1 MYFWLFFKKQ
11 LFSFSFLNTK
21 SMSNLTR
28 KDFIRLSSW
37 AFIATLL
44 PTGEINAMTSVF
56 SPDYIPS
63 TGDFKKAQELAK
75 EAKVFFYKK
84 NFAKAEELYLQCIKL
99 APSSIRFYDN
109 LDNVYGA
116 KNNHLASVELFKN
129 GLLKNPKT
137 IAFYDRAAHSLM
149 RLELGNKK
157 LAGKFKGKINSQSLL
172 KDAELLYHKAIA
184 IDGTKKYLTVGL
196 ENVKNKINPALTTD
210 SKRVKVKK
218 GEAKKQLKKTIELKS
233 DIEIE
238 ALITKVDAKKR
249 TQLFF
254 KEEIAQQ
261 QQHLTKQ
268 KKQYIKA
275 LLSKNKADATKSI
288 ALSEKLFDLDHSDPI
303 SIRQLKSVYY
313 ANNKYFDF
321 IAKKQKFAEKKQ
333 TIYSYLGVIDAIEMA
348 CEKKQ
353 AVPDSLTN
361 AIAVGNMVLGN
372 FNLLETAE
380 VDVVDKIAKLH
391 TLQFNFSEAKKMLEY
406 TIGNLTTSSP
416 AVINKIVYRYAH
428 IYYTEGKLEE
438 AKSILRLALGQ
449 SEEEGNAFLRIKEI
463 TATKVKE
470 TFKHKLILYYLLFE
484 VYHKLNDNDN
494 ASLIL
499 NKISEDNPKNQFLI
513 KRR

>member
-1 MYFWLFFKKQ
+1 
-11 LFSFSFLNTK
+11 
-21 SMSNLTR
+21 MSNLTR

-37 AFIATLL
+37 AFVATLL

-109 LDNVYGA
+109 LDNVYGV

-129 GLLKNPKT
+129 GLLKNPKI

-157 LAGKFKGKINSQSLL
+157 SASKFKGKMNSQSLL

-196 ENVKNKINPALTTD
+196 E
-210 SKRVKVKK
+210 KVKSK
-218 GEAKKQLKKTIELKS
+218 MNPTLSINSKTVKTKKVEARKQLKKEIGLKS

-238 ALITKVDAKKR
+238 ALINKVDTKKR
-249 TQLFF
+249 TQLFA
-254 KEEIAQQ
+254 KEEIVQQ
-261 QQHLTKQ
+261 QLNLTKQ
-268 KKQYIKA
+268 KKEYIKV
-275 LLSKNKADATKSI
+275 LLSKNKGDAQKSI
-288 ALSEKLFDLDHSDPI
+288 GLSEKLFELDYLDPI
-303 SIRQLKSVYY
+303 SIKQLKSVYY

-321 IAKKQKFAEKKQ
+321 ISKKQKFAEKKQ

-353 AVPDSLTN
+353 AVPDSLSN

-372 FNLLETAE
+372 FNLLETTE

-391 TLQFNFSEAKKMLEY
+391 TLQFNFSEAKKITEY

-428 IYYTEGKLEE
+428 IYYAEDRLEE
-438 AKSILRLALGQ
+438 AKNILRIALGQ
-449 SEEEGNAFLRIKEI
+449 SENENNAFSKIKEI
-463 TATKVKE
+463 ALNKTKE

-494 ASLIL
+494 AVIVL
-499 NKISEDNPKNQFLI
+499 NKITEINPKDQFLI
-513 KRR
+513 KRI

>member
-1 MYFWLFFKKQ
+1 
-11 LFSFSFLNTK
+11 
-21 SMSNLTR
+21 MSNLTR

-37 AFIATLL
+37 AFVATLL

-56 SPDYIPS
+56 SPNYIPS

-109 LDNVYGA
+109 LDNVYGV

-129 GLLKNPKT
+129 GLLKNPKI

-149 RLELGNKK
+149 RLELGSKRS
-157 LAGKFKGKINSQSLL
+157 AITFKGKVNSQSLL
-172 KDAELLYHKAIA
+172 KDAEILYHKAIA
-184 IDGTKKYLTVGL
+184 IDGSKKYLVLGL
-196 ENVKNKINPALTTD
+196 EKIQSKMNPTVATD
-210 SKRVKVKK
+210 SKTVKVKK

-233 DIEIE
+233 DNEIE
-238 ALITKVDAKKR
+238 TLINKVDTKKR
-249 TQLFF
+249 TPLFA

-261 QQHLTKQ
+261 QQHLAKQ
-268 KKQYIKA
+268 KKQYIKI
-275 LLSKNKADATKSI
+275 LLSKNKANASKSI
-288 ALSEKLFDLDHSDPI
+288 ELSEELFDLDHSDPI
-303 SIRQLKSVYY
+303 SIKQLKSVYY
-313 ANNKYFDF
+313 TNNKYFDF
-321 IAKKQKFAEKKQ
+321 ISKKQKFAEKKQ
-333 TIYSYLGVIDAIEMA
+333 TIYSYLGVIDAIEVA

-361 AIAVGNMVLGN
+361 AIAVGNMVLDN
-372 FNLLETAE
+372 YNLLETTE

-391 TLQFNFSEAKKMLEY
+391 TLQFNFSEAKKITEY

-416 AVINKIVYRYAH
+416 AVINKILYRYAH
-428 IYYTEGKLEE
+428 IYYTEDRLEE
-438 AKSILRLALGQ
+438 AKSILRIALGQ
-449 SEEEGNAFLRIKEI
+449 SEEENNEFLKIKEI
-463 TATKVKE
+463 AANKVEE
-470 TFKHKLILYYLLFE
+470 TFKHKLILYYLLFK

-494 ASLIL
+494 ASAVLS
-499 NKISEDNPKNQFLI
+499 KISEANPQDQFLI